1 MRGIGLTEDRSV
13 SRNRALFHVRGGDFV
28 YFRMGVEVLVS
39 AAVFVF

>member
-13 SRNRALFHVRGGDFV
+13 SRNALFQVRGGDFV
-28 YFRMGVEVLVS
+28 SFHMRVEMVVF